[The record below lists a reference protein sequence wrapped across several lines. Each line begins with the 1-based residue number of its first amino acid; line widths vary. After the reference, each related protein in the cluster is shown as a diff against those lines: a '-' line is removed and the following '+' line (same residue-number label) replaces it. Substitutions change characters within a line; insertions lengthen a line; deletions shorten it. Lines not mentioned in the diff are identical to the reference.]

1 MTEYEKVEKLREKAN
16 VSYEEAKAAL
26 EASDWDLLDAIVLLE
41 KEGRMESGAA
51 RHSTQAQAPAE
62 DPAAEDGG
70 RFKAHASGVWA
81 QIKRLIQIGNENN
94 FVISRKDDPVL
105 SLPVTVMVLL
115 LLLINVWLFVALVV
129 GLFCGLRYSI
139 HGEQLGKP
147 EVNEVMDKAANAA
160 ENVRETVEDSLR
172 SGK

>member
-1 MTEYEKVEKLREKAN
+1 M
-16 VSYEEAKAAL
+16 
-26 EASDWDLLDAIVLLE
+26 
-41 KEGRMESGAA
+41 
-51 RHSTQAQAPAE
+51 
-62 DPAAEDGG
+62 
-70 RFKAHASGVWA
+70 WA